1 MQWKLGKFGGVK
13 KTEER
18 LCCMVLS
25 FVDRCRRLSVVVV
38 VFYLPILLD
47 ACIQS

>member
-1 MQWKLGKFGGVK
+1 MQRKLGKFGGVK

-18 LCCMVLS
+18 LCCVVLS
-25 FVDRCRRLSVVVV
+25 FVDRCRRLLVVVV
-38 VFYLPILLD
+38 VFYLPVLFD